1 MRFSKEEK
9 TKWLEGW
16 RQSGKNA
23 HRYAKEN
30 GLIPWTFIRWTKEEA
45 EASQRFV
52 EVPVQSMLLPG
63 KITEILIEKGEL
75 KIHVPVGLGGKDL
88 RSVMEG
94 IGAML

>member
-9 TKWLEGW
+9 NMWLEDW
-16 RQSGKNA
+16 RQSGKKA

-45 EASQRFV
+45 ETNQRFV

-88 RSVMEG
+88 RSVMER